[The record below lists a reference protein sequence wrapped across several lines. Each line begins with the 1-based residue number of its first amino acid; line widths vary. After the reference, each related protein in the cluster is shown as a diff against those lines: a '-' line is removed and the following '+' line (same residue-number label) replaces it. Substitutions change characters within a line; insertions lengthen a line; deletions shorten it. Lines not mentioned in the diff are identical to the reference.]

1 METLCSYKPCYCN
14 NTFCLE
20 GEYFLEGEIYLFEK
34 INSGVWSIDDMGVTE
49 DYEDEY
55 FYEIMY
61 LDECSKGY
69 IGSLEFED
77 NFELL
82 EYEIRAIDRL
92 FNKIMNG
99 NFPTK

>member
-49 DYEDEY
+49 VIWVLLILRIILNYWNMRY
-55 FYEIMY
+55 VLLIGY
-61 LDECSKGY
+61 L
-69 IGSLEFED
+69 
-77 NFELL
+77 
-82 EYEIRAIDRL
+82 IR
-92 FNKIMNG
+92 
-99 NFPTK
+99 